1 MRRFIDK
8 LLIRKWIPDSL
19 IRKNIRK
26 RLKNKLQ
33 YEEVLFN
40 KLHSQK
46 DKKLIQELI
55 ESPIAINTQNA
66 NEQHYEVPAEFFQ
79 LVLGDWLK
87 YSCGYW
93 ENESNLDESEIRM
106 LDLYLARAKIIDAED
121 ILDLGCGWGSFSL
134 YAASRFPGKNFTAV
148 SNSNSQKKFII
159 EKAKILNIKNL
170 KVITTDI
177 NSFHPTNKY
186 DRVISIEMFEHMRNY
201 QELFNRIHQ
210 WLRPDGKLF
219 VHIFTHRKYTYKFD
233 VVDDSDWMAKY
244 FFTGGMMPGKN
255 FLFHFSKGFSTEKQ
269 WEINGMHYS
278 KTLEAWLNQMDD
290 KIDLIIPIFKES
302 YGKEYPKFVA
312 YWRIFFMACSETFA
326 MNEGHEWQVHHYL
339 FNKKAKSSS

>member
-1 MRRFIDK
+1 MSKLIDE
-8 LLIRKWIPDSL
+8 LLARNWIPDSL

-26 RLKNKLQ
+26 RLQNKLK
-33 YEEVLFN
+33 YEESAYK

-46 DKKLIQELI
+46 DKKLIEELLD
-55 ESPIAINTQNA
+55 SPIAINTQDA
-66 NEQHYEVPAEFFQ
+66 NKQHYEIPAAFFQ

-93 ENESNLDESEIRM
+93 EDGSNLQESEIKM
-106 LDLYLARAKIIDAED
+106 LDLYLSRARIREAQE

-134 YAASRFPGKNFTAV
+134 YAASHFPNKKFTAV

-159 EKAKILNIKNL
+159 EKAKSLNIKNL
-170 KVITTDI
+170 KVITADI
-177 NSFHPTNKY
+177 NTFHPTEKY

-210 WLRPDGKLF
+210 WLRSDGILF

-233 VVDDSDWMAKY
+233 VVDDNDWMAKY
-244 FFTGGMMPGKN
+244 FFTGGMMPGEN
-255 FLFHFSKGFSTEKQ
+255 FLFHFSKAFQTKNK
-269 WEINGMHYS
+269 WEINGQHYS
-278 KTLEAWLNQMDD
+278 KTLEAWLKKMDD
-290 KIDLIIPIFKES
+290 KIDVIKPIFKKC
-302 YGKEYPKFVA
+302 YGKEYRKFIA

-326 MNEGHEWQVHHYL
+326 MKEGSEWQVHHYL
-339 FNKKAKSSS
+339 FTKKPKSSN